1 VLWFYCEYI
10 LHFPFYLYLPAHSL
24 LPYPCPSLRAAG
36 KRNPNRL
43 HVRADPPTRHSKD
56 ALENVNQPLK
66 FGPPNSSSPNCIP
79 TSPKPHLQPSNID
92 LTPQRHQIC
101 TLPPFNHIHPPHRL
115 RFSASAIARP
125 LDSERNSET
134 ARQQV
139 SKTVSAG
146 RSPSM
151 ATPSNQWGAP
161 SPHMAAHQPA
171 SGEEQGLQARPMGRE
186 STPKHWMAPLVL

>member
-79 TSPKPHLQPSNID
+79 TSPKPHLQTSDID

-101 TLPPFNHIHPPHRL
+101 TIPPFNHIHPPHRL
-115 RFSASAIARP
+115 RFSASASARQ

-134 ARQQV
+134 ARQQDSTTARQHDGLRRPIAQYGDTFKPV
-139 SKTVSAG
+139 GGTIASHGRASASRRG
-146 RSPSM
+146 G
-151 ATPSNQWGAP
+151 TG
-161 SPHMAAHQPA
+161 PA
-171 SGEEQGLQARPMGRE
+171 GEADG
-186 STPKHWMAPLVL
+186 T